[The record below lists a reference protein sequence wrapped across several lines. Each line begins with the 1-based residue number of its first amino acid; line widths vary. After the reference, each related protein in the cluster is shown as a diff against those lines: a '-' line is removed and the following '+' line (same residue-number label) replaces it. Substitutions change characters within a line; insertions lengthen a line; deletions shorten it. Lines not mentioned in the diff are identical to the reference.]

1 MSTPRRLYVT
11 DDLMQALD
19 VLDQAGQE
27 YKKKY
32 LIDYEKYLLDPLQ
45 DKRNNTSLDYVKD
58 FANDYAIMRHLKKKV
73 DSKADDQDYQI
84 DFSSNIQNPLSR
96 LLEKIEL
103 FQQVCGSD
111 KDATQ
116 ACITAITEL
125 KKLALDAEQLL
136 LLGYRKMISE
146 LALVLD
152 NLEVYIEQYKQK
164 HSADHLYDEAL
175 EQPFKQICSE
185 LLKEAFDEEKE
196 LEEKNEAAARQQK
209 IYLKAL
215 EQLLSQLI
223 SDSQKSFTFVQGFL
237 DHCGKIRNAKQEL
250 EEKIS
255 TPEAQKACMQEL
267 RSRLKLILTEV
278 TLFKKAPEIGERE
291 EKACNK
297 ALEELSELEYLG
309 GKLRL

>member
-1 MSTPRRLYVT
+1 MSTPRRLYMT

-19 VLDQAGQE
+19 ILDQAAQD
-27 YKKKY
+27 YKKNH

-45 DKRNNTSLDYVKD
+45 DLNDDPRLDYVED
-58 FANDYAIMRHLKKKV
+58 FANDYGLMRFMKDEI
-73 DSKADDQDYQI
+73 DSMPERLDYQI
-84 DFSSNIQNPLSR
+84 DFSGNLQELLKR
-96 LLEKIEL
+96 LLEKIQIFQKAYATKEGAAKACASAIAEL
-103 FQQVCGSD
+103 N
-111 KDATQ
+111 
-116 ACITAITEL
+116 
-125 KKLALDAEQLL
+125 KLAADAEQLL
-136 LLGYRKMISE
+136 LLGYRNMIAE
-146 LALVLD
+146 LVSVLK
-152 NLEVYIEQYKQK
+152 NLEESIEQYKQK